1 MNVIVI
7 IMHLVN
13 GSVAEATLSV
23 TAPKILCDD
32 AIKQIAILS
41 TEESAIRYKGN
52 RVFLYYCKGI
62 LEGILAAHNGHK
74 VRVPNN
80 IFGCFMQFVKIWRTI
95 SNPIYKKDTYDDVNG
110 YNELNRRLKIKET
123 ENAK

>member
-32 AIKQIAILS
+32 AIKQIATLS
-41 TEESAIRYKGN
+41 TEESTITYKGN
-52 RVFLYYCKGI
+52 RVFLYYCKDKKG
-62 LEGILAAHNGHK
+62 NN
-74 VRVPNN
+74 VR
-80 IFGCFMQFVKIWRTI
+80 
-95 SNPIYKKDTYDDVNG
+95 
-110 YNELNRRLKIKET
+110 
-123 ENAK
+123 